1 MNELFYDWILE
12 RIKIINIA
20 LKIHLS
26 ELLHIKPIWK
36 LPVKG
41 VFFIIVALYLCSI
54 TYYYWQYKTLGT
66 IDGYDAVHTPSLIFA
81 PIYEEI
87 LFKGLI
93 LVGLL
98 KIFQKKNSVIIW
110 WGILFG
116 LWHLKSFPFVE
127 LDFSQ
132 YGLYRQVIYTTF
144 LWSFLTYLA
153 LRYKTIWLG
162 VIIHYVNNI
171 FLAPVS
177 LFLVNFL

>member
-1 MNELFYDWILE
+1 MN
-12 RIKIINIA
+12 
-20 LKIHLS
+20 LS
-26 ELLHIKPIWK
+26 ELLHIKPIGK

-41 VFFIIVALYLCSI
+41 VFFIIVTLYLCSI
-54 TYYYWQYKTLGT
+54 IYYYWQYKTFGT

-87 LFKGLI
+87 LFRGLI

-98 KIFQKKNSVIIW
+98 KIFQKKSSVIIW

-116 LWHLKSFPFVE
+116 LWHLKNFPFVE

-162 VIIHYVNNI
+162 VMIHYVNNI

-177 LFLVNFL
+177 LLLANIFL